1 MRAGTDT
8 FPQATSPLPGK
19 CMVCEKDAASVCH
32 ICRDSG
38 VTGCFCGD
46 ACFAAAHPIN
56 AIAEAHRPRFHP
68 ITEEHMLEV
77 CGVHNQR
84 ADMVCMHE
92 GCASQLL
99 CNRCVSLDAHQN
111 HRLKHVDDAFLPTKR
126 VVRAQLDTVQAQLAE
141 ARESCARAV
150 ATLDH
155 LASNFDTE
163 QAAVQVH
170 FDTAV
175 LAHKEGD
182 QRCDVADE
190 EEELRGRLYLHEAR
204 ARKKQ
209 LRATPHLQQEERLV
223 RQGIAA
229 THELLHEKYLR
240 LFRAREHIILCE
252 HYIKQLTPVVPQLE
266 ATLALPEKMPRTLQH
281 RSARLS
287 ALCTAEA
294 VPPESCVSLDV
305 PSVRLLVKAPAVY
318 DAEGVLVAS
327 VGLSPCGRLS
337 CVGTCGGGDVF
348 VFDTTTA
355 EKVVQLKHGD
365 SAHDCVA
372 FSRCGKWLASASRD
386 KTVAVFCTATW
397 ERIHTLQGHTD
408 EVRAAAWTHTGCL
421 VTGSQDQ
428 SLRVWDV
435 VQGVCAHERK
445 QAVPAD
451 FFTIAVSHTS
461 IFATAPDTKTIHEW
475 DVNTLQHTHSLVG
488 HTEDVLQVA
497 LTTDETQL
505 VSCSYDKSVKV
516 WCTTTRTCLLTMG
529 CGLGQKPP
537 KRACTDSG
545 ELLRVAV
552 SQEGDV
558 VAIVSE
564 TKVHLLK
571 LSTGECVGTLP
582 VSECRAIALSTC
594 GRWVFTGGD
603 GHMQV
608 TAVATCN
615 TMDVTLPTH
624 SLRCCH
630 CPACCCEPHV

>member
-318 DAEGVLVAS
+318 HTNGELIDCVA
-327 VGLSPCGRLS
+327 LSPCGRL
-337 CVGTCGGGDVF
+337 CCLGTSDSGEVF
-348 VFDTTTA
+348 VYDTTTA
-355 EKVVQLKHGD
+355 ELVVELYHGEYFHFFL
-365 SAHDCVA
+365 S
-372 FSRCGKWLASASRD
+372 FSRCGKWLATLA
-386 KTVAVFCTATW
+386 AVFCTATW
-397 ERIHTLQGHTD
+397 ERIYTFDDTANIYSAG
-408 EVRAAAWTHTGCL
+408 WTSTGL
-421 VTGSQDQ
+421 MVTASCDK

-435 VQGVCAHERK
+435 AEGVCTTKRQ
-445 QAVPAD
+445 QAVSPSEM
-451 FFTIAVSHTS
+451 FSIAVSHTS
-461 IFATAPDTKTIHEW
+461 IFAASPDKKTIHEW
-475 DVNTLQHTHSLVG
+475 DINTLQHTHSLVG

-516 WCTTTRTCLLTMG
+516 WCTTTRTCLSTLWTG
-529 CGLGQKPP
+529 TEKL
-537 KRACTDSG
+537 R
-545 ELLRVAV
+545 RVAV

-558 VAIVSE
+558 VAVVGI
-564 TKVHLLK
+564 TKAHLLK